1 MKVFVSS
8 DKDNQIITTQ
18 VVPSVYPDICGSTN
32 PTCCGAFQYVLVNAA
47 THAPYLVLNSPSTVY
62 LNTTDTQSIGTH
74 AVSLNISLV
83 DYWQATAY
91 IATFKA
97 EVAECVV
104 SSLTATQVPP
114 IAFVIGETSP
124 ITVTMPDWVKDVAC
138 GGVSVVDAFS
148 MLTSIL
154 GVTYFE
160 TRKALVVNPTEAAD
174 IGEYTLQYQGVLINS
189 DGSTIMKRMQI
200 SLTISLPTTV
210 T

>member
-1 MKVFVSS
+1 
-8 DKDNQIITTQ
+8 
-18 VVPSVYPDICGSTN
+18 
-32 PTCCGAFQYVLVNAA
+32 VLVNAA

-97 EVAECVV
+97 EVEECVV

-148 MLTSIL
+148 MLTTIL

-174 IGEYTLQYQGVLINS
+174 IGEYNLQYQGVLINS